1 MKNSI
6 LLTAVGTAKFVVLT
20 ILFLFAYI
28 AQAQFNTGGTI
39 NRTVKFSYGGYTFTD
54 VLTFNNS
61 DYNFYRSQ
69 SKTQTYANY
78 CVENASHPYLMHLAK
93 QLDEDAAQ
101 LGYKGFQLAEYL
113 TAFVQQLPYKS
124 DPYNYGYDYPRY
136 GIETIVDGGG
146 DCEDKAALLV
156 ALLNTFGFDAILVEV
171 PGHMAAALSCSN
183 CGGYYNHNGKR
194 YSFIE
199 TTYSGWCIG
208 CVPPEYSNRGATLLN
223 VARVNTYER
232 NDVYAWNN
240 NKQREDTNPFSYNGG
255 SYTYSTG
262 GNSTSTVIV
271 NGVKYQVK
279 STGTT
284 IITVNGTT
292 VQITNQ

>member
-1 MKNSI
+1 MKNTI
-6 LLTAVGTAKFVVLT
+6 LLS
-20 ILFLFAYI
+20 ILFLFASV
-28 AQAQFNTGGTI
+28 AQAQFNTGNTI
-39 NRTVKFSYGGYTFTD
+39 NRTVKFSFGGYIFTD

-69 SKTQTYANY
+69 SKTQAYSNY
-78 CVENASHPYLMHLAK
+78 CVENASHPYLLHLAK

-101 LGYKGFQLAEYL
+101 MGYKDFQLAEYL

-124 DPYNYGYDYPRY
+124 DPWNNGYDYPRY

-183 CGGYYNHNGKR
+183 CGGYYAHNGKR

-208 CVPPEYSNRGATLLN
+208 CVPPEYSHTGATLLD
-223 VARVNTYER
+223 VARVNVFER
-232 NDVYAWNN
+232 NDVYASNDN
-240 NKQREDTNPFSYNGG
+240 SNESNSTNYNYNGG

-262 GNSTSTVIV
+262 NNSTSSSTVII
-271 NGVKYQVK
+271 NGVTYQVK

-284 IITVNGTT
+284 TITVNGTT
-292 VQITNQ
+292 VSISNH